1 MRAHKINSDPMNV
14 PRIVRRLTVK
24 EQIVAA
30 SACAT
35 LGALIG
41 GAVDS
46 RTTSFDRAF
55 RRVTRS
61 RAAGRARTVL
71 GPLFY
76 LGLPGAYIPIA
87 YATGLWVRHR
97 GRRGGPSI
105 VAAAWIGW
113 LAHRGVKA
121 VYVRARPRAHPPR
134 SDSYPSG
141 HTMGATA
148 LSLTI
153 GHVLT
158 REGLLSYRA
167 GLALALGASAA
178 MGASRVLSD
187 DHWITDVIG
196 GWMFGAAVG
205 GLVSGVSDGSSTAP
219 VPKSTQALHHSASA

>member
-1 MRAHKINSDPMNV
+1 MNS
-14 PRIVRRLTVK
+14 PRIVRRLTVQ

-30 SACAT
+30 SCCAV
-35 LGALIG
+35 LGALVG
-41 GAVDS
+41 GVVDS
-46 RTTSFDRAF
+46 RTTPFDHAM

-61 RAAGRARTVL
+61 RTGRGARAVL

-87 YATGLWVRHR
+87 YAVGLWVRHR
-97 GRRGGPSI
+97 RRRGGPAI

-113 LAHRGVKA
+113 LAHRGVKV
-121 VYVRARPRAHPPR
+121 VYVRARPKRKPPR
-134 SDSYPSG
+134 VDSYPSG

-153 GHVLT
+153 GHVLA

-167 GLALALGASAA
+167 GLALALGGSAA
-178 MGASRVLSD
+178 MGASRILSD

-196 GWMFGAAVG
+196 GWLFGAAVG
-205 GLVSGVSDGSSTAP
+205 GVMCGVSDRMR
-219 VPKSTQALHHSASA
+219 